1 MLPILITIMM
11 ILEFVFA
18 LTIAF
23 VLTLLFALIMQR
35 GGRRTGFFWLFWVI
49 FLGTWAGGIWI
60 RPVGPSLWGIKWL
73 PFLLAGLLLA
83 LLLAGHVPTRPP
95 QNRRETLNMLE
106 RIAQEEKLDKIT
118 YVSVNLFFWVMVVVF
133 ITVIITRYVVQPGN
147 G

>member
-1 MLPILITIMM
+1 MM

-23 VLTLLFALIMQR
+23 ILTILFALIIPR
-35 GGRRTGFFWLFWVI
+35 EGRRRGLFWFFWVI

-73 PFLLAGLLLA
+73 PFLLAGLLLT
-83 LLLAGHVPTRPP
+83 LLLGGHVTPRPP

-106 RIAQEEKLDKIT
+106 RIAQEKKLDEIT
-118 YVSVNLFFWVMVVVF
+118 YVSLNLFFWVMVF
-133 ITVIITRYVVQPGN
+133 IFIAVIITRYVMKSGY